1 MRARSAILAVTL
13 FAAVAIFIQ
22 ATPACAAVVP
32 MTVEEMSRSASRV
45 VVVDCVSV
53 TPRAVDPGAGPRAGI
68 VTDVRFAVTDV
79 LAGTAAPTL
88 AITQPGGAIGGL
100 VLEVSEVPRFAPG
113 ARYVL
118 FVTGDGAVMGGRQ
131 GVLSVRSGRIG
142 PAGETL
148 SSLERRVRAA
158 RGDAMTFAEALAS
171 ALTDR
176 AAHAAE
182 AITPLAAPVISSIT
196 PTNQSA
202 GTQDQ
207 VVIGG
212 TGFGATRGTGAV
224 RFYKTSTSVV
234 TGVVA
239 SWSDTQ
245 IVCEVPQGAGSG
257 AVTVVNDGG
266 STSAGYTYDV
276 GFSYGGLKWHVLS
289 ETYRVNANTADTGGE
304 LAMVQ
309 AAANSW
315 STVSDFA
322 FAYGGTCAS
331 TVNPVTGIDGNNDV
345 YWASSGFSSS
355 GILAWN
361 AHWHYE
367 ASDELIESDIVF
379 NDAYTWGD
387 GSSGSVDTQSVALH
401 EMGHSLNL
409 SDQYGPG
416 DSSSA
421 KVMYG
426 MMPAGVRRRSLSAD
440 DIAGARWI
448 YGFGGDTAAPVLGTL
463 SSSTHPSDTTWYA
476 SDDPLFQW
484 SATDTSAL
492 SYSYVIDHTAGTLPD
507 TTAEGTGTSMSY
519 SNLADGEWYFH
530 VRAGDSVGNWASTAL
545 HRRVRIDDTRPTGTF
560 SLNGG
565 DSSTDSLVASVD
577 SAVSGAVEMRIAP
590 DGVVFGSW
598 VAYAAIQS
606 VTLPDGVGTKTVAVE
621 YRDLAGNTLALKDTI
636 SYDPDV
642 RVFSSE
648 EIAGADRYA
657 TAIRVSQATFADG
670 DCDAVIIATGG
681 NYPDALGAG
690 GLAGAV
696 HGPVLLVPSTGGL
709 PTAVRAEILRLT
721 QGRSPRTA
729 YIVGG
734 TSVVSSKLE
743 SNLKTLV
750 GTSVVKRL
758 GGADRFATANLVARE
773 VVAALSARGDTFS
786 GEAFVVTGMA
796 FPDALLVSPI
806 AYARQ
811 RPVLLVNKS
820 VDTNLRATIA
830 AAGITDIDV
839 VGSTS
844 TVPSTIVTSLDA
856 IGGVN
861 AVRVASGADRYAMSV
876 AVAEWACANEGF
888 TTDYAG
894 IATGD
899 NFPDALAAGPMQ
911 GEVGSL
917 LLLTPSTSLDSRI
930 RSELVARYAET
941 RHVRFLGGLVA
952 VSQNVR
958 DAVIA
963 ALD

>member
-1 MRARSAILAVTL
+1 MRVRPAIFAVTL
-13 FAAVAIFIQ
+13 VAALFIFVH
-22 ATPACAAVVP
+22 ATPAFAAVVP
-32 MTVEEMSRSASRV
+32 MDVDQMSRSAARV
-45 VVVDCVSV
+45 VVVDCVSA
-53 TPRAVDPGAGPRAGI
+53 TSRAVDPAAGPRAGI
-68 VTDVRFAVTDV
+68 VTDLQFAVTDV
-79 LAGTAAPTL
+79 LAGAPASAL
-88 AITQPGGAIGGL
+88 SITQPGGAVGGL
-100 VLEVSEVPRFAPG
+100 VLEVSEAPRLVPG
-113 ARYVL
+113 GRYVL
-118 FVTGDGAVMGGRQ
+118 FLNDAGAVIGGRQ
-131 GVLSVRSGRIG
+131 GAMSVLGGRIG

-158 RGDAMTFAEALAS
+158 RGDAMTFAGALAS
-171 ALTDR
+171 ALTER
-176 AAHAAE
+176 ATEAAA
-182 AITPLAAPVISSIT
+182 AIAPLATPAISSIT
-196 PTNQSA
+196 PANQSA
-202 GTQDQ
+202 GTGDE
-207 VVIGG
+207 VVIAG
-212 TGFGATRGTGAV
+212 TGFGAVQGTGAV
-224 RFYKTSTSVV
+224 RFYRTSTTVV
-234 TGVVA
+234 TAAVT

-245 IVCEVPQGAGSG
+245 IVCDVPEGSGSG
-257 AVTVVNDGG
+257 AVTVLNDGG
-266 STSAGYTYDV
+266 FTSAGYTYDV

-289 ETYRVNANTADTGGE
+289 ETYRVNANTADTAGE

-309 AAANSW
+309 AAANTW
-315 STVSDFA
+315 SAVSDFS

-331 TVNPVTGIDGNNDV
+331 TINPVTDVDGNNDI

-361 AHWHYE
+361 LYWYYE
-367 ASDELIESDIVF
+367 GSDELIESDIVF

-387 GSSGSVDTQSVALH
+387 GSSGTIDTQSVALH

-426 MMPAGVRRRSLSAD
+426 VLPAGVQRRSLSPD

-448 YGFGGDTAAPVLGTL
+448 YGFGGDITPPVLGTL
-463 SSSTHPSDTTWYA
+463 SSSTHPSETTWYI
-476 SDDPLFQW
+476 SDDPSFQW
-484 SATDTSAL
+484 SATDASTL
-492 SYSYVIDHTAGTLPD
+492 SYSYAIDHVADTLPD
-507 TTAEGTGTSMSY
+507 TIADGTVAATSY

-530 VRAGDSVGNWASTAL
+530 VRAGDSAGNWTSTAL
-545 HRRVRIDDTRPTGTF
+545 HLRVRIDDTRPAGTF

-565 DSSTDSLVASVD
+565 DASADSLIASVD

-590 DGVVFGSW
+590 DGVTFGSW
-598 VAYAAIQS
+598 AAYAPVQS

-621 YRDLAGNTLALKDTI
+621 YRDLAGNTLALQDTI
-636 SYDPDV
+636 SYDPSV
-642 RVFSSE
+642 RVFSTE

-657 TAIRVSQATFADG
+657 TAIQVSQSTFADG
-670 DCDAVIIATGG
+670 GCDAVIIATGG

-696 HGPVLLVPSTGGL
+696 RGPVLLVPSTGGL
-709 PTAVRAEILRLT
+709 PTAVRSEILRLT

-734 TSVVSSKLE
+734 TSVVSSTLE
-743 SNLKTLV
+743 SNLKTLL
-750 GTSVVKRL
+750 GTSSVKRL

-773 VVAALSARGDTFS
+773 VVTALAARGETFS

-806 AYARQ
+806 AYAQ
-811 RPVLLVNKS
+811 KRPVLLVNKS

-830 AAGITDIDV
+830 ATGITDIDV
-839 VGSTS
+839 VGSTTAIPS
-844 TVPSTIVTSLDA
+844 TVVTSLDA

-861 AVRVASGADRYAMSV
+861 AVRVASGTDKYAMSV
-876 AVAEWACANEGF
+876 AVAEWACLNEGF
-888 TTDYAG
+888 TTDFVG

-911 GEVGSL
+911 GTANSL

-941 RHVRFLGGLVA
+941 EHVRFLGGLVA

-958 DAVIA
+958 NAVIA